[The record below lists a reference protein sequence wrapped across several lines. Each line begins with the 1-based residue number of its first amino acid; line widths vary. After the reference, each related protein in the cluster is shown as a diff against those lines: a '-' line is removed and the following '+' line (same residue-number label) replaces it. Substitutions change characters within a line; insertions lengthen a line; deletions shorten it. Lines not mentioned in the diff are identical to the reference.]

1 MRVEGVVAALLI
13 SCVAAM
19 AEDTKPINFS
29 GDWWNNRCGLATL
42 IEQGSVLSGVYM
54 PSSGVEAGQKLPL
67 TGFRSGTDLIS
78 FVVNFGSNGP
88 ITAWAGQHTVEE
100 GTEKIITEW
109 YMTVDVPDEKEST
122 ELYRSIWAGSDVF
135 VRDKPSRCK

>member
-1 MRVEGVVAALLI
+1 VRVEGVVTALLI
-13 SCVAAM
+13 SCAAAM

-29 GDWWNNRCGLATL
+29 GDWWNNRCGLVTL
-42 IEQGSVLSGVYM
+42 VEQGSVLSGVYI
-54 PSSGVEAGQKLPL
+54 PSSGLETGQKLPL

>member
-19 AEDTKPINFS
+19 AEDTKAINFS

-42 IEQGSVLSGVYM
+42 VEEASVLSGVYI
-54 PSSGVEAGQKLPL
+54 PSSGLEAGQKLPL

-135 VRDKPSRCK
+135 VRAKPSRCK

>member
-1 MRVEGVVAALLI
+1 MRVEGVVAALFI
-13 SCVAAM
+13 SCLAAM

-42 IEQGSVLSGVYM
+42 VEQGSVLSGVYI
-54 PSSGVEAGQKLPL
+54 PSSGLEAGQKLPL

-135 VRDKPSRCK
+135 VHAKPSRCK

>member
-42 IEQGSVLSGVYM
+42 VEQGSVLSGVYI
-54 PSSGVEAGQKLPL
+54 PSSGLEVGQKLPL

-135 VRDKPSRCK
+135 VRDKPSRCN

>member
-13 SCVAAM
+13 SCVAAR

-42 IEQGSVLSGVYM
+42 VEQGSVLSGVYI
-54 PSSGVEAGQKLPL
+54 PSSGLEAGQKLPL

-100 GTEKIITEW
+100 GTEKIVTEW